1 MRPGLITVVFAI
13 VLVHTQFGA
22 MTGAMDG
29 VHTTPTP
36 AVFLPLIIA
45 PETTNATPT
54 PMPTATPVL
63 PPPIPTATPVL
74 PPPSFTSC
82 SNDPGSAINYPV
94 RIVTVFKRAKPET
107 VRLQNVSAF
116 PVDLTGWRMCSIT
129 GGQQHVGISG
139 TLAPGEIRDF
149 PYTGSGFIW
158 NNDTRDPGALYDAEG
173 RLISYWP
180 DP

>member
-22 MTGAMDG
+22 MTSAMYG

-54 PMPTATPVL
+54 
-63 PPPIPTATPVL
+63 PIPTATPVL

-94 RIVTVFKRAKPET
+94 RIVTVFKQANPET

-180 DP
+180 DA

>member
-22 MTGAMDG
+22 MTSAMYG

-54 PMPTATPVL
+54 
-63 PPPIPTATPVL
+63 PIPTATPVL

-94 RIVTVFKRAKPET
+94 RIVTVFKQANPET

>member
-1 MRPGLITVVFAI
+1 MRSGLITVVFAI

-29 VHTTPTP
+29 GHTTPTP

-45 PETTNATPT
+45 PETTHATPT
-54 PMPTATPVL
+54 
-63 PPPIPTATPVL
+63 PIPTATPVL

-94 RIVTVFKRAKPET
+94 RIVTVFKRANPET
-107 VRLQNVSAF
+107 ARLQNVSAF
-116 PVDLTGWRMCSIT
+116 PVDLTGWRMCSIR
-129 GGQQHVGISG
+129 GGQQHLGMSG
-139 TLAPGEIRDF
+139 MLAPGEIRDF
-149 PYTGSGFIW
+149 PYTGSGSIW
-158 NNDTRDPGALYDAEG
+158 NDNERDPGALYDAEG

>member
-54 PMPTATPVL
+54 PIPTATPVL

-116 PVDLTGWRMCSIT
+116 PVDLTGWRMCSIRADNS
-129 GGQQHVGISG
+129 ISA
-139 TLAPGEIRDF
+139 LPARWRPARYAIFRIRV
-149 PYTGSGFIW
+149 PVLSGMTM
-158 NNDTRDPGALYDAEG
+158 NATPVHCTMLTAA
-173 RLISYWP
+173 
-180 DP
+180 

>member
-22 MTGAMDG
+22 MTSAMYG

-54 PMPTATPVL
+54 
-63 PPPIPTATPVL
+63 PIPTATPVL

-94 RIVTVFKRAKPET
+94 RIVTVFKQANPET

-129 GGQQHVGISG
+129 GGQQHVGM
-139 TLAPGEIRDF
+139 
-149 PYTGSGFIW
+149 
-158 NNDTRDPGALYDAEG
+158 
-173 RLISYWP
+173 
-180 DP
+180 

>member
-22 MTGAMDG
+22 MTSAMYG

-54 PMPTATPVL
+54 
-63 PPPIPTATPVL
+63 PIPTATPVL

-94 RIVTVFKRAKPET
+94 RIVTVFKQANPET

-116 PVDLTGWRMCSIT
+116 PVDLTGWRMCSIR
-129 GGQQHVGISG
+129 GGQQHLGIAG

-149 PYTGSGFIW
+149 PYTGSGSIW
-158 NNDTRDPGALYDAEG
+158 NDNERDPGALYDADG

>member
-54 PMPTATPVL
+54 P
-63 PPPIPTATPVL
+63 IPTATPVL

-94 RIVTVFKRAKPET
+94 RIVTVFKQANPET